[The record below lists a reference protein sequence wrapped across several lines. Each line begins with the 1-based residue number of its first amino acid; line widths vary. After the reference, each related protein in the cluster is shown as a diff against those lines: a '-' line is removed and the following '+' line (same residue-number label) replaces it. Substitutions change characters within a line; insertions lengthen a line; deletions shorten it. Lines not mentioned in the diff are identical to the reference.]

1 MYYIFIGIT
10 TFIILLLLIHYT
22 QSSVNES
29 FSEIVEEDKCVNL
42 CPVKKSLYDRITV
55 INKKIAVLQ
64 EDANIL
70 KSYNQN
76 KNS

>member
-1 MYYIFIGIT
+1 MYYIIIGIIT
-10 TFIILLLLIHYT
+10 IIILLL
-22 QSSVNES
+22 S
-29 FSEIVEEDKCVNL
+29 FSKSKLNENFSDIVEEEHCVNL
-42 CPVKKSLYDRITV
+42 CPVKKSLYDRITD
-55 INKKIAVLQ
+55 INKRIAVLQ